1 MSEPIIK
8 EMLCYMEY
16 AKNQLIIAD
25 AWNELEDIY
34 CDEAI
39 RRLIENMGKKVS
51 REFVER
57 WEDNFA
63 QDIGESGSPK
73 FIGPSKKGLARM
85 LTELGHEVE
94 EGR

>member
-1 MSEPIIK
+1 MTEDELLGFLHNAFEYYKKSRKVGSSKRHIEIAEIK
-8 EMLCYMEY
+8 
-16 AKNQLIIAD
+16 
-25 AWNELEDIY
+25 
-34 CDEAI
+34 I
-39 RRLIENMGKKVS
+39 RRLVENKKVS

-94 EGR
+94 VRRKDE